1 MRIWVASIFTFFIF
15 IYHFCPY
22 FITLLSYRLNSLA
35 VCVTSWICGPQLP
48 NRVRNS
54 CSRVDRRVLLNCFY
68 RVFKSPSGE
77 KNAIIFRVML
87 RCFLSRGY
95 DPSDQPFGF
104 FSFFFLFIFIFIFFY
119 ILYLHMYLH
128 YTYFLHDAYTTLTC
142 TTYNTYVTIQ
152 LHQSNWITVD
162 LFTLLFAC

>member
-1 MRIWVASIFTFFIF
+1 MRIWVASIFTFLFSFIIF
-15 IYHFCPY
+15 VLISLLCYL
-22 FITLLSYRLNSLA
+22 IGSTVLLSVSHLEFVVHNCRIACEILA
-35 VCVTSWICGPQLP
+35 QEQTGA
-48 NRVRNS
+48 
-54 CSRVDRRVLLNCFY
+54 FY
-68 RVFKSPSGE
+68 SIVFTEYSNHLQVK
-77 KNAIIFRVML
+77 KNTIIFRVML

-142 TTYNTYVTIQ
+142 TTYNTYITIQ
-152 LHQSNWITVD
+152 LHQSN
-162 LFTLLFAC
+162 